1 MVSRISTLIVG
12 ALMNV
17 IFIATFT
24 QLANAILKKLN
35 AFHLTYLLG
44 LNAGRAD
51 KLFLMRQS

>member
-51 KLFLMRQS
+51 KLFLMR